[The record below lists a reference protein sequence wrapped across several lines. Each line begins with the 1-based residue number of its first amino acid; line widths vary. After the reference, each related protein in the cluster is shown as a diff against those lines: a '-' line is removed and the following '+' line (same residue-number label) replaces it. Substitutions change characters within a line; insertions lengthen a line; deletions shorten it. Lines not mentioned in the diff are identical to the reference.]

1 MVASTKRCSTICFE
15 RGVVHAATGVAQV
28 TAGGGRADILG
39 ELLGQRGEILALGQ
53 ASLDLVDLRLGLL
66 VADLVVHLDQDV
78 CGIALLGKVGDFLL
92 VQRLEVFLLHLDLVE
107 EGGLLQ
113 LHVFDD
119 HLLGSHELALV
130 AFVEGLHLVVAHAAL
145 GGVGLDRQG
154 GEVAGLLLEASEGLQ
169 FVVGDETGARQAG
182 AKLADEHF
190 LAEHLAELHAAV
202 VHLADDLVEAI
213 RVELA
218 VDLELGSLQDQLVQR
233 LVGEGELVVLGG
245 LEQQGTLDQ
254 PLQGRFLEQLVIQ
267 HGWIEILAQ
276 ALQQLATLHVHG
288 LLDFIE
294 TDIVAVDLGGH
305 VGVVGGPD
313 DRVEAGQRQE
323 NDDHANDGLG
333 DPALGIIP
341 DVLQHAA
348 PKNCHDQPSWAARR
362 G

>member
-1 MVASTKRCSTICFE
+1 MTWSKKE
-15 RGVVHAATGVAQV
+15 
-28 TAGGGRADILG
+28 
-39 ELLGQRGEILALGQ
+39 
-53 ASLDLVDLRLGLL
+53 
-66 VADLVVHLDQDV
+66 
-78 CGIALLGKVGDFLL
+78 DF
-92 VQRLEVFLLHLDLVE
+92 FSS
-107 EGGLLQ
+107 
-113 LHVFDD
+113 VFDD

-276 ALQQLATLHVHG
+276 ALQQLATLHVRPVG
-288 LLDFIE
+288 L
-294 TDIVAVDLGGH
+294 H
-305 VGVVGGPD
+305 
-313 DRVEAGQRQE
+313 
-323 NDDHANDGLG
+323 
-333 DPALGIIP
+333 
-341 DVLQHAA
+341 
-348 PKNCHDQPSWAARR
+348 
-362 G
+362 